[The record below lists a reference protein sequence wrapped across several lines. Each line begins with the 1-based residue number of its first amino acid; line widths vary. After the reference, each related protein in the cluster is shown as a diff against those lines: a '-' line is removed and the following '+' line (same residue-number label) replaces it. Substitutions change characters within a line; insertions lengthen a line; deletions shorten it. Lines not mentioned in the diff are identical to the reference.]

1 LIASAPFAGD
11 STTLTVKSD
20 GGTASFVYLAGGKTA
35 TLKSGFDVTFLSTR
49 KAGGFVGTV
58 MGPYAFG
65 Q

>member
-1 LIASAPFAGD
+1 MKL
-11 STTLTVKSD
+11 D
-20 GGTASFVYLAGGKTA
+20 GGAAGFSYRSGGKTE

-58 MGPYAFG
+58 IGPYAFG